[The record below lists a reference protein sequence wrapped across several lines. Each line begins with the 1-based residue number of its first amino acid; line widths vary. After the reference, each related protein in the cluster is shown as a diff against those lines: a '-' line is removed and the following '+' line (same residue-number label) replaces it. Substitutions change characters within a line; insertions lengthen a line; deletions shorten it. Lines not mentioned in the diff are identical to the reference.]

1 MNGLMRHRI
10 ISREHLPI
18 ALIGLVFALLLI
30 INFLVAMGS
39 GPIFFADSID
49 YILAAQQLLSDGHTA
64 ADLLLE
70 VPVGFPKVVAFFF
83 ANTSDP
89 FFWLVLVQ
97 ACAVM
102 LVDLLVV
109 FTAYLLF
116 RRAVPAVVC
125 GLISACMLE
134 KAYLAGSVLTE
145 PLFLF
150 FILLSIA
157 LFAFAWE
164 KKNLLLYLAS
174 IICFLISGLFRHTS
188 MMLWFIPVFSW
199 LFFSLRDWYPRAPKS
214 QNKHPRVSVLL
225 KSFVFLTVNFLLI
238 AAIRSPFA
246 GNIGTKEKLSVLW
259 VRTIQLSPKG
269 RKTFRKENPEFMKDF
284 NSWLKSHNLSKSIM
298 DKEPLWVAADNHP
311 REVKKLWKMLE
322 KRKLTYWKSPRWYL
336 MMQHGLT
343 YEEASR
349 WQGEVAVDYLVRFY
363 PTYLKE
369 ILTDTADRLL
379 GKPIRSSFFAV
390 ERQKENNHT
399 RIKYSPSDRLARHPD
414 STLRQMIL
422 PISIR
427 FNRVL
432 KFLSSSGF
440 LYVYNLSLI
449 SGAAMGLVL
458 RQSPIYWNLGFIVL
472 LTLAINAGIGGDL
485 PRYRLLLL
493 PFSGLFLMNLYT
505 AASLAMAKIKRH
517 FSAA

>member
-1 MNGLMRHRI
+1 MNGLMQHRYI
-10 ISREHLPI
+10 LRKHLPFVS
-18 ALIGLVFALLLI
+18 IGLIFVLLLI
-30 INFLVAMGS
+30 FNFLLAVGS
-39 GPIFFADSID
+39 GPVFFADSID
-49 YILAAQQLLSDGHTA
+49 YILAAQHLLSNGHTA

-97 ACAVM
+97 AGAVM

-116 RRAVPAVVC
+116 RRAAPAVVC

-134 KAYLAGSVLTE
+134 KAYLAGSILTE

-150 FILLSIA
+150 FILLSMA
-157 LFAFAWE
+157 LFALAWE

-199 LFFSLRDWYPRAPKS
+199 LLFSLRDWYSRALES
-214 QNKHPRVSVLL
+214 QNKHPGVSVLL
-225 KSFVFLTVNFLLI
+225 KSLVFLTVNFLLI
-238 AAIRSPFA
+238 AAMRSPFA

-269 RKTFRKENPEFMKDF
+269 QKAFRKENPEFMKDF
-284 NSWLKSHNLSKSIM
+284 NAWLKSHNLSKSIM
-298 DKEPLWVAADNHP
+298 DKEPLWVTADNDP
-311 REVKKLWKMLE
+311 REVKKRWKMLE

-336 MMQHGLT
+336 MMQHGLS

-379 GKPIRSSFFAV
+379 GKPIRSSFFVV

-399 RIKYSPSDRLARHPD
+399 RIKYSPSDRLALGSD
-414 STLRQMIL
+414 STLRHMIL

-427 FNRVL
+427 FNKIL
-432 KFLSSSGF
+432 KFMSSSGF

-449 SGAAMGLVL
+449 AGAMMGFVL
-458 RQSPIYWNLGFIVL
+458 RPTPVYWNIGLIVL
-472 LTLAINAGIGGDL
+472 LTLSINAGIGGDL

-493 PFSGLFLMNLYT
+493 PFSGMFLMNLLT
-505 AASLAMAKIKRH
+505 AASLAIAKMKRH
-517 FSAA
+517 FSTS